1 WDHYLLEARIRDKDM
16 LSSWSSNMDALL
28 TFSGLFSAVVTAFII
43 EFYKLLQPD
52 PQQTSNALLLEI
64 AQSIHNLANNVS
76 MPRVV
81 DSPAESQ
88 ITGLT
93 TFVNCVWFAS
103 LACTLAVSLFIL
115 LV

>member
-1 WDHYLLEARIRDKDM
+1 MTTEHDYLDFGDKLTDNSKVWDHYLLEARIRDKDM

-76 MPRVV
+76 M
-81 DSPAESQ
+81 
-88 ITGLT
+88 
-93 TFVNCVWFAS
+93 
-103 LACTLAVSLFIL
+103 
-115 LV
+115 